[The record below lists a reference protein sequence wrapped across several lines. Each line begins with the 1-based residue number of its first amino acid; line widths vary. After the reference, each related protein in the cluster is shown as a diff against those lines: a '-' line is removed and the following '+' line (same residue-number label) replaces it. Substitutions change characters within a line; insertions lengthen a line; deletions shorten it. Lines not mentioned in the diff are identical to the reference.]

1 MVGLLKLSFLY
12 RHPSP
17 LFSLFVQ
24 LLRFHIPVT
33 MAPSFMTIDT
43 NDMDLTPSEPMAN
56 TKRTLLLAPPS
67 IASQEDKLRG
77 IFTTFDRSTTD
88 LQMLDRLSAGFVSL
102 PASTYDLVLILT
114 DTDGTRRS
122 EALKLLTRDVYT
134 TLVPAMKPGAKLQ
147 TQDSA
152 LNASDAMEAVL
163 AGLVQSDNGFEKPNF
178 EPSAAVPLKFGLKKK
193 NKTQTPTP
201 APASAP
207 APTGIST
214 LPTGFGFDGPGMD
227 HDRDSEDELIN
238 EDTLL
243 TEEDLT
249 RPIMPRTHSPIY
261 NSAHT
266 ISIANILPAPECQPK
281 TGRRRRA
288 CKDCTCGLADRLEA
302 EDKERRANADKELN
316 VMKLDTGDLNELDF
330 TVEGKTGS
338 CGSCALGDAFRCD
351 GCPYMGLPAFKP
363 GQEVQILNDVA
374 QF

>member
-1 MVGLLKLSFLY
+1 QA
-12 RHPSP
+12 H
-17 LFSLFVQ
+17 
-24 LLRFHIPVT
+24 
-33 MAPSFMTIDT
+33 
-43 NDMDLTPSEPMAN
+43 TPAG
-56 TKRTLLLAPPS
+56 TPS
-67 IASQEDKLRG
+67 IATQEDKLRDL
-77 IFTTFDRSTTD
+77 FSTFDRSTTD
-88 LQMLDRLSAGFVSL
+88 LQMLDRLSAGVVSL
-102 PASTYDLVLILT
+102 PATTYDLVLILT

-122 EALKLLTRDVYT
+122 EALQLLTRNVYT
-134 TLVPAMKPGAKLQ
+134 TLVPAMKAGAKLQ

-193 NKTQTPTP
+193 NKPTPTAVP
-201 APASAP
+201 S
-207 APTGIST
+207 I
-214 LPTGFGFDGPGMD
+214 PTGFAAPMGIDSPVTN
-227 HDRDSEDELIN
+227 HDRDEDDELIN

-243 TEEDLT
+243 SEEDLT
-249 RPIMPRTHSPIY
+249 RPIMPP
-261 NSAHT
+261 
-266 ISIANILPAPECQPK
+266 PECQPK

-288 CKDCTCGLADRLEA
+288 CKDCTCGLADKLEA

-374 QF
+374 QL

>member
-1 MVGLLKLSFLY
+1 
-12 RHPSP
+12 
-17 LFSLFVQ
+17 
-24 LLRFHIPVT
+24 

-43 NDMDLTPSEPMAN
+43 NDMDLAPSKPVSNM
-56 TKRTLLLAPPS
+56 KRTLLLAPPS
-67 IASQEDKLRG
+67 IATQEDQLRG
-77 IFTTFDRSTTD
+77 LFTTFDRSTTD

-114 DTDGTRRS
+114 DTDGTRRT

-178 EPSAAVPLKFGLKKK
+178 EPSVAVPLKFGLKKK
-193 NKTQTPTP
+193 NKTQPVAPAPAPTP
-201 APASAP
+201 API
-207 APTGIST
+207 GIST
-214 LPTGFGFDGPGMD
+214 LPAGFGFDGPGMD
-227 HDRDSEDELIN
+227 HDRDDDDDELIN

-243 TEEDLT
+243 TEDDLT
-249 RPIMPRTHSPIY
+249 RPIMPP
-261 NSAHT
+261 
-266 ISIANILPAPECQPK
+266 PECQPK

-363 GQEVQILNDVA
+363 GQEVQILNDIA